1 MGNLKTA
8 RRNNVDGLFIGP
20 VELGADYS
28 LELSDKALIYL
39 KI

>member
-1 MGNLKTA
+1 MGDLKTA
-8 RRNNVDGLFIGP
+8 RRNNVDELFIGP
-20 VELGADYS
+20 FGLGADYS